1 MTYVLFD
8 IGGTKTRIA
17 TSTDL
22 LKFDE
27 VKSYKTPSTFN
38 DGMKK
43 FTETV
48 KEMTNDVTAIAGGI
62 RGRLMEDKSG
72 IENDGKLT
80 KWAGE
85 SVVGY
90 LQNEYG
96 DIPVFLENDTAI
108 AGVGE
113 AVFGAGEGLEII
125 AYHTVSTGVGGA
137 KIENGEIDMADVG
150 FEPGHQILDIDRT
163 IMGEDI
169 TPTLENMVSGTAVKD
184 RMGVEPYE
192 IPQTD
197 VMWDDLAGY
206 LAQGL
211 RNTIL
216 YWSPD
221 AIVLGGSMII
231 GDPAIKVD
239 AIRKATAEA
248 LDGFEA
254 TPLIVQAK
262 LGDEAGL
269 YGGMAIL
276 AKRLEH

>member
-1 MTYVLFD
+1 MTYIVFD
-8 IGGTKTRIA
+8 IGGTKTRVA
-17 TSTDL
+17 TSGDL
-22 LKFDE
+22 TKLDQVQSF
-27 VKSYKTPSTFN
+27 KTPATFN
-38 DGMKK
+38 AGMKLLVD
-43 FTETV
+43 TV
-48 KEMTNDVTAIAGGI
+48 KEMTTDVTAIAGGI
-62 RGRLMEDKSG
+62 RGRLIEDKSG
-72 IENDGKLT
+72 IENDGILT

-85 SVVGY
+85 SVVGF
-90 LQNEYG
+90 LQKEFG

-113 AVFGAGEGLEII
+113 AVFGAGAGLEIV
-125 AYHTVSTGVGGA
+125 AYHTVSTGVGGV
-137 KIENGEIDMADVG
+137 KIENGEIDLADVG

-163 IMGEDI
+163 VLGEEI
-169 TPTLENMVSGTAVKD
+169 TPTLENLVSGTAIKN

-192 IPQTD
+192 IPQSD
-197 VMWDDLAGY
+197 VLWDDLAGY

-231 GDPAIKVD
+231 GDPAIKID

-248 LDGFEA
+248 LDGFEE
-254 TPLIVQAK
+254 TPLIAEAK

-269 YGGMAIL
+269 WGGL
-276 AKRLEH
+276 ALLARRL

>member
-1 MTYVLFD
+1 MTYVVFD

-22 LKFDE
+22 KTFSE
-27 VKSYKTPSTFN
+27 VKSYKTPVTFSA
-38 DGMKK
+38 GMKL
-43 FTETV
+43 FVETV
-48 KEMTNDVTAIAGGI
+48 HTMTSDVTAIAGGI
-62 RGRLMEDKSG
+62 RGRLAEDKSG
-72 IENDGKLT
+72 IENDGILT

-90 LQNEYG
+90 LQNEFG
-96 DIPVFLENDTAI
+96 DIPVFLENDNAI

-113 AVFGAGEGLEII
+113 ATFGAGAGLEIV

-137 KIENGEIDMADVG
+137 KIENGEIDHADVG

-169 TPTLENMVSGTAVKD
+169 TPTLENMVSGTAVKN

-192 IPQTD
+192 IPQSD
-197 VMWDDLAGY
+197 VLWDDLAGY

-231 GDPAIKVD
+231 GDPAIKIDV
-239 AIRKATAEA
+239 IRKATAEA

-269 YGGMAIL
+269 WGGL
-276 AKRLEH
+276 ALLARRI